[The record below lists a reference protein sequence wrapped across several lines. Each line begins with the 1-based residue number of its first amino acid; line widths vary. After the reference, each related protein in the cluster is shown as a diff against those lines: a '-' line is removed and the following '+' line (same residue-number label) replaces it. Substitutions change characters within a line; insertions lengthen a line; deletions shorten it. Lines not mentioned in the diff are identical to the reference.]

1 MHFHLWFSSHQ
12 AQWQRALG
20 VFEQLKIT
28 HQPSIVT
35 FSSLIACQEWERS
48 LCFFQ
53 DISSSQVQLN
63 LIAVNSLLGAFSEGI
78 QWDRSL
84 VLLQQIGHSL
94 QPDTISYNTCLAAL
108 QKEIQWT
115 HALSLL
121 SLLVMPKRLKGIR
134 TDVITYNSLITALEK
149 GQQFQRAMKL
159 FELFDRMKSEKLQ
172 EKVEKALPT
181 PDTCT
186 YTSVINVLSQQHL
199 WQDACHKFSSMIL
212 NKLQPNIVVYASLIT
227 ALEIGQRW
235 QKAMLCMQEAMKQ
248 LLVPDK
254 ITLNAS
260 IKAAARGSNWEL
272 ILSCFRL
279 FHHLNLQPDSYTFTS
294 IVHGLAKA
302 AEWERAFEM
311 LDEAAFHCP
320 LPSETDLAVQAAMNE
335 FRKRTATAKYTRP
348 VQNSKKLRWVFY
360 VLQFA

>member
-1 MHFHLWFSSHQ
+1 MHFYLWFSTRQ

-20 VFEQLKIT
+20 VFEQLKIA

-84 VLLQQIGHSL
+84 VLLQQIHGHSL

-121 SLLVMPKRLKGIR
+121 VTMPKGIR

-149 GQQFQRAMKL
+149 GQQFERAMKL
-159 FELFDRMKSEKLQ
+159 FDRMESEKLPQ
-172 EKVEKALPT
+172 EKAFMPT

-235 QKAMLCMQEAMKQ
+235 QKAMLCFQEAMKQ

-311 LDEAAFHCP
+311 LDEAAFHSP
-320 LPSETDLAVQAAMNE
+320 LLSETDLAVQAAMNE
-335 FRKRTATAKYTRP
+335 FRKRTATAKHTRP

-360 VLQFA
+360 VFQFA

>member
-1 MHFHLWFSSHQ
+1 M
-12 AQWQRALG
+12 G
-20 VFEQLKIT
+20 VYEQLKTT

-63 LIAVNSLLGAFSEGI
+63 LIAVNSLLGAFTEGI

-84 VLLQQIGHSL
+84 ELLQRIHGHSL

-108 QKEIQWT
+108 QKEVQWT

-121 SLLVMPKRLKGIR
+121 VTMPKGIR

-149 GQQFQRAMKL
+149 GQQFERAMKL
-159 FELFDRMKSEKLQ
+159 FDQMESQKSQQ
-172 EKVEKALPT
+172 EKAFMPT

-186 YTSVINVLSQQHL
+186 YSSVINVLSHQHL
-199 WQDACHKFSSMIL
+199 WQDACHKLSSMIL
-212 NKLQPNIVVYASLIT
+212 NKLQPNIVVYGSLIT
-227 ALEIGQRW
+227 ALENGQKW

-248 LLVPDK
+248 SLVPDK

-272 ILSCFRL
+272 IMSCFGL

-294 IVHGLAKA
+294 GVHGLAKA
-302 AEWERAFEM
+302 VEWERAFEM

-320 LPSETDLAVQAAMNE
+320 LPSETDLAFQAAMNE
-335 FRKRTATAKYTRP
+335 FRKRTASAKHTWPLHY
-348 VQNSKKLRWVFY
+348 SKKLR
-360 VLQFA
+360 